1 MPLVNPGSGTDGI
14 TARRHYNGTTPLRYL
29 KIILF
34 FIFLPVPLFLL
45 EAIFLVTGSGL
56 SITDGNGVGQV
67 SALLVVIAMVAVFSR
82 FVAKER
88 PFGFLYFY
96 LRNWRPALR
105 GFAIFGGVTL
115 FLSVSAYAILWLFG
129 KATISQEAIAAFNY
143 KVFEDTVVTLLT
155 ALVVA
160 LTEEIVFRTFLMR
173 YLRWNTTALVTVGA
187 VLFSSFI
194 FVISHRLD
202 EPLYWFSG
210 NNWQLFVGL
219 FLLAVASVGYL
230 PFHRLVPLQCRHP
243 FRPALHGS
251 RPVQDPYH
259 RVEQRQLVVRQFLR
273 CPNGADPVASFHLR
287 DRGDFPQ
294 PQDAACKIRDRKRG
308 RHPRPA
314 RTDVLARR
322 IPLEAHRYWLP
333 VGLHTGYR

>member
-45 EAIFLVTGSGL
+45 EGIFLVTGSGL

-173 YLRWNTTALVTVGA
+173 YLRWNRTALVTVGA

-219 FLLAVASVGYL
+219 FLLAVLLSVTYLSTASFLCNVGIHFGL
-230 PFHRLVPLQCRHP
+230 LFT
-243 FRPALHGS
+243 
-251 RPVQDPYH
+251 
-259 RVEQRQLVVRQFLR
+259 EVVRFRTHIIELNNDNWWFGSSYDVRMAPILWLLFICATALIFLSR
-273 CPNGADPVASFHLR
+273 KTLR
-287 DRGDFPQ
+287 RNFAIEKEVVTHGLLE
-294 PQDAACKIRDRKRG
+294 
-308 RHPRPA
+308 
-314 RTDVLARR
+314 RTF
-322 IPLEAHRYWLP
+322 
-333 VGLHTGYR
+333 